1 MYMKAD
7 EKGSFGS
14 DTKEKKRK
22 ELEEMKINQEKGVDC
37 LEVSDTSVARIIF
50 QIICIFLLVTR
61 LLIH

>member
-1 MYMKAD
+1 MANIYKEGTGGMYMKAD

-37 LEVSDTSVARIIF
+37 LEVSGTSVARIIF
-50 QIICIFLLVTR
+50 
-61 LLIH
+61 